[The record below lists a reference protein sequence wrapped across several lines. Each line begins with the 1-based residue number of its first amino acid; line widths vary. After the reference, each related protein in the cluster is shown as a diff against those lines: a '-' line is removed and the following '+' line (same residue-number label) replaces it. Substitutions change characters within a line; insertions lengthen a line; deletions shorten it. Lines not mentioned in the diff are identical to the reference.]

1 MNFTGENLMLVYKAF
16 DLAIAEIG
24 YQIGNCPDV
33 YEYADDLVALEAER
47 ERMLSLKTSVYK
59 RLTPDQLQQLA
70 A

>member
-1 MNFTGENLMLVYKAF
+1 M
-16 DLAIAEIG
+16 AINEID

-33 YEYADDLVALEAER
+33 YEYADDLVALEAEH
-47 ERMLSLKTSVYK
+47 ERMLSLMTSVYK

>member
-1 MNFTGENLMLVYKAF
+1 MDFTGKNLMLVYEALG
-16 DLAIAEIG
+16 LAINEID

-33 YEYADDLVALEAER
+33 YEYADDLVALEAEH
-47 ERMLSLKTSVYK
+47 EPMLSLMTSVYK